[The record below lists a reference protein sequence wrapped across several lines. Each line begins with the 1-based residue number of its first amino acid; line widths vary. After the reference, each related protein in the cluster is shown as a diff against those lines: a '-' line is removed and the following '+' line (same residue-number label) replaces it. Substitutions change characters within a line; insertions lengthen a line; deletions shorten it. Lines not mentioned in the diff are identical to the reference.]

1 MDACLVR
8 RREPAWHVFF
18 LSQVSALPPP
28 LPDHQHVTSGRSTAG
43 LSPQA
48 EPLAHNL
55 SLSLLSR
62 TTELLR
68 ARQRLCP
75 VGRQGGSKRS
85 KSLASWR
92 VCYWDSSIN
101 CQERSIL
108 CTLPTAFPNILQT
121 ATTAIAPPA
130 ARKSH
135 RSNTETAAIQHAQ
148 DQVLEEGQSQNM
160 PLLLDML
167 TSPLSPSN

>member
-1 MDACLVR
+1 M
-8 RREPAWHVFF
+8 
-18 LSQVSALPPP
+18 
-28 LPDHQHVTSGRSTAG
+28 SGRSTAG

-48 EPLAHNL
+48 EPLAHDL
-55 SLSLLSR
+55 SSSLLSR

-101 CQERSIL
+101 FQERSIL
-108 CTLPTAFPNILQT
+108 CTLPIAFPNILQT
-121 ATTAIAPPA
+121 ATTAPATAPPA
-130 ARKSH
+130 ARNSH
-135 RSNTETAAIQHAQ
+135 RSNSSHPTCSGPSPGGRAIPKHAITLGYAHLSSPPFQ
-148 DQVLEEGQSQNM
+148 LTNHQLRLPSSAIFFQPEVGQSN
-160 PLLLDML
+160 
-167 TSPLSPSN
+167 